1 MSYLLIITLLICLV
15 IILSIL
21 TRDTG
26 DSVDVVKKEIEHNT
40 RSVNLGQDSWS
51 LDRKKCTID
60 NFDCEAQSLAPMKI
74 YAGGSGEDMLSQPET
89 ASEIIALSEKERPNV
104 LYLGTATYDSSDGFA
119 KQTHQ
124 FSKRNCPV
132 ASLDVSRSV
141 PNAKDIIKLFD
152 DADIILI
159 SGGNTLFAVDR
170 WNQLGID
177 KLIRQSLMQGKV
189 LCGGS
194 AGGIV
199 WFDGGHS
206 DSMDPSTYL
215 NPPGP
220 VINKALTKKELD
232 KSWAYI
238 RVPGLSI
245 LPGLF
250 CPHYDKV
257 EGNGQLRATNFSDM
271 MKLHS
276 GETGIALDNWSAM
289 KINGST
295 YEIVSRDGKH
305 GSVGANGEYVSDSK
319 KGRPGGWRLEVDP
332 ITGKVMRTLLPTVG
346 DISSILTPAKYVVQS
361 QMLSVARMQNPLPQ

>member
-1 MSYLLIITLLICLV
+1 MNS
-15 IILSIL
+15 
-21 TRDTG
+21 
-26 DSVDVVKKEIEHNT
+26 
-40 RSVNLGQDSWS
+40 
-51 LDRKKCTID
+51 
-60 NFDCEAQSLAPMKI
+60 FDCEAQSLAPMKI

-89 ASEIIALSEKERPNV
+89 AVEIIALSQKDRPSV
-104 LYLGTATYDSSDGFA
+104 LYLGTATYDSSDGFM

-124 FSKRNCPV
+124 FSKRKCPV
-132 ASLDVSRSV
+132 ASLDVSKDV
-141 PNAKDIIKLFD
+141 PNAKDIIKLFNH
-152 DADIILI
+152 ADIILV

-170 WNQLGID
+170 WKQLGID
-177 KLIRQSLMQGKV
+177 KLIKQALMRGKV

-220 VINKALTKKELD
+220 VINKSLSKNELD

-295 YEIVSRDGKH
+295 YEIISRKGKH
-305 GSVGANGEYVSDSK
+305 GSVGMNSEYVSDSK

-332 ITGKVMRTLLPTVG
+332 ITGKIMRTLLPTIG
-346 DISSILTPAKYVVQS
+346 DTSSILTPAKYMVQS
-361 QMLSVARMQNPLPQ
+361 QMLSVARMQNPLPR